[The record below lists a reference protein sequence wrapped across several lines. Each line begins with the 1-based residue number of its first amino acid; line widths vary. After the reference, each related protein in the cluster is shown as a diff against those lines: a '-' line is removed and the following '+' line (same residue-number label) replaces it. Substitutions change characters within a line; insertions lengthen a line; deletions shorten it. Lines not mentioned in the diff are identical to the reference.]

1 MQTMRRDS
9 FTAMFVYGVVI
20 GLFAWGAAALT
31 ATGMTGFYAFSF
43 TCMIVLLLYLMWPE
57 QRRFGRRR
65 QTSANPIHEKR
76 RSRHPS
82 PPGAL

>member
-9 FTAMFVYGVVI
+9 FTAMFVYG
-20 GLFAWGAAALT
+20 GLTGLLAWGLSALT
-31 ATGMTGFYAFSF
+31 GTGMAGLYAFSF
-43 TCMIVLLLYLMWPE
+43 LGMIAVPLYLMWPE
-57 QRRFGRRR
+57 QRRFGRHRH
-65 QTSANPIHEKR
+65 TPADPIHEKR